1 MSHITPINP
10 SSMAPPAGAYSQ
22 AICHSGSGA
31 WLHLSGQVGILPD
44 GSLAQGIAD
53 QTHAVWKNIV
63 TLLQA
68 AGMDVSNLVRIT
80 TFVIHPDMIKP
91 AGAIRKAYLGAC
103 RPASTAIS
111 VQALAHP
118 DWLIEIDALA
128 FCHDRER

>member
-1 MSHITPINP
+1 
-10 SSMAPPAGAYSQ
+10 
-22 AICHSGSGA
+22 
-31 WLHLSGQVGILPD
+31 VGILSD
-44 GSLAQGIAD
+44 GSLAQGITD
-53 QTHAVWKNIV
+53 QTHTVWKNIV

-68 AGMDVSNLVRIT
+68 ASMDVSNLVRIT

-91 AGAIRKAYLGAC
+91 AGEIRKIYLGTC

-128 FCHDRER
+128 FCCNLEQ